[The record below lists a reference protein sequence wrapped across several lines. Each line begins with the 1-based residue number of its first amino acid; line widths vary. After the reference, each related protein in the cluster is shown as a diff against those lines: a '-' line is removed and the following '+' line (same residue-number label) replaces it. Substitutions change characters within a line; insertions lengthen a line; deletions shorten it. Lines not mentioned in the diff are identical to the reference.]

1 LVTPL
6 VAATQ
11 PSTRPT
17 EYTSLQQIVHTAPA
31 TMYPKS
37 VSTWTDA
44 EIEGINAILAE
55 KVVDQE
61 ATLVF
66 TVGIVEKTPAGPC
79 AGLYRIQSETAHVGV
94 VEVHLIAYF
103 TADATSDLAQ
113 VRKGSR
119 IKVHGHVSRSDID
132 HEGKLVP
139 LHIDLTECVVKPR

>member
-44 EIEGINAILAE
+44 EIEGINAILA
-55 KVVDQE
+55 
-61 ATLVF
+61 
-66 TVGIVEKTPAGPC
+66 
-79 AGLYRIQSETAHVGV
+79 
-94 VEVHLIAYF
+94 
-103 TADATSDLAQ
+103 
-113 VRKGSR
+113 
-119 IKVHGHVSRSDID
+119 
-132 HEGKLVP
+132 
-139 LHIDLTECVVKPR
+139 